1 MSNNPADVAETPE
14 NAIYHF
20 FNELGIMEQLVTTKL
35 ERALPGGL
43 SKAQFGVLNH
53 LVRLGKRESPAELA
67 SAFQVSRPTM
77 TNIVQKLVAKG
88 FVRIVPHETDGRSKI
103 VLITPD
109 GVAIRGE
116 ALAAL
121 APLFEQ
127 IGSDLGV
134 DVFRKAVPLLT
145 KVRIYLDEN
154 R

>member
-1 MSNNPADVAETPE
+1 
-14 NAIYHF
+14 
-20 FNELGIMEQLVTTKL
+20 MEQLVTTKL

-77 TNIVQKLVAKG
+77 TNTVHKLAAKG
-88 FVRIVPHETDGRSKI
+88 FVHIVPHETDGRSKI
-103 VLITPD
+103 VLITPA
-109 GVAIRGE
+109 GVAIRGK

-121 APLFEQ
+121 APLFAQ

-134 DVFRKAVPLLT
+134 DIFKTAVPLLT
-145 KVRIYLDEN
+145 RVRIYLDEN

>member
-1 MSNNPADVAETPE
+1 MSNNPAEAAETPE

-77 TNIVQKLVAKG
+77 TNTVQKLVVKG

-103 VLITPD
+103 VLITPE
-109 GVAIRGE
+109 GVAIRGK

-127 IGSDLGV
+127 IGSDLGA
-134 DVFRKAVPLLT
+134 DVFEKAVPLLS
-145 KVRIYLDEN
+145 KVRTYLDEN